1 MCDLVVKTNGTVIWS
16 NLVHIGKIFGIWPR
30 QWLKVSK
37 SVRCM
42 RIVIQVIKRYVILI
56 SYLVT
61 LAWWLAIF
69 VCGSRHCLVKWTARA
84 IWEQEE
90 LVGGLE
96 HFFIFPYI
104 GNNHPN
110 WLSYFSEGWLN
121 HQAGNKSLC
130 EVYQLISLTPRIPLE
145 PARTLWWVISLRT
158 RAEKPPRI
166 MIQIQLIAT
175 KWLFKQVPGLVN
187 IQT

>member
-16 NLVHIGKIFGIWPR
+16 NLLHIGKMFGIWPR

-42 RIVIQVIKRYVILI
+42 RIVHIEWPITKTSDKHTFHGYKDGQSPRQVIKRYVILI
-56 SYLVT
+56 SYRCDIGMVIGHL
-61 LAWWLAIF
+61 
-69 VCGSRHCLVKWTARA
+69 CGSRHCLVKWTARA

-96 HFFIFPYI
+96 HFFPYIYIYI

-110 WLSYFSEGWLN
+110 WLSYFSD
-121 HQAGNKSLC
+121 Q
-130 EVYQLISLTPRIPLE
+130 PP
-145 PARTLWWVISLRT
+145 T
-158 RAEKPPRI
+158 RE
-166 MIQIQLIAT
+166 
-175 KWLFKQVPGLVN
+175 
-187 IQT
+187 